1 LYGIVFIPGFRLCID
16 HGLQHLWTLSS
27 MLQSGSYLYGMFC
40 LQDGLLCNVSCLGI
54 PSGDLV
60 CPFYGFPSG
69 ENEKIILEVHYY
81 QIAGHFDEE
90 K

>member
-1 LYGIVFIPGFRLCID
+1 
-16 HGLQHLWTLSS
+16 
-27 MLQSGSYLYGMFC
+27 
-40 LQDGLLCNVSCLGI
+40 LGI
-54 PSGDLV
+54 PSGELF
-60 CPFYGFPSG
+60 CPFYAFPSG